1 MEMPRLKPHKVWT
14 WAVLVTAMSVIVF
27 VLLNRTKEKTFA
39 RHKENLHLRTQFF
52 ECAPAYAAE
61 VAAFPECA
69 PKRCGR
75 LVTDALL
82 LEHEVDVLLELAQA
96 GLALGGSAG
105 GASILDLHSGALS
118 RGNHF
123 VNVFKQPGVDELFR
137 PEQMKVYEVRHQLP
151 NRAVP
156 V

>member
-1 MEMPRLKPHKVWT
+1 MPMPKLRPHKVWT
-14 WAVLVTAMSVIVF
+14 WSVVVTAMSIVVF
-27 VLLNRTKEKTFA
+27 FLLNKTKEKTFA
-39 RHKENLHLRTQFF
+39 RHKETLPLRTHFF
-52 ECAPAYAAE
+52 DCSPDYLAE
-61 VAAFPECA
+61 VSAFPACA

-82 LEHEVDVLLELAQA
+82 QDHEVDVLLDLAQS

-123 VNVFKQPGVDELFR
+123 VNVFKQPGGDQLFR
-137 PEQMKVYEVRHQLP
+137 PEQMKVYEVRI
-151 NRAVP
+151 
-156 V
+156 